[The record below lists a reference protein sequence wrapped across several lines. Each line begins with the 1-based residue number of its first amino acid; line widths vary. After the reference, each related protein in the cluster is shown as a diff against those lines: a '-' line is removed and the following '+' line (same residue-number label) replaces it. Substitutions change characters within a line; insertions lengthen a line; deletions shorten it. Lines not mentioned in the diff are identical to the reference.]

1 MAGLIWIH
9 EEALRSTHPIVSSAP
24 DFQAV
29 FCWDADYMRRADIG
43 QKRQLFIYE
52 CLLELDIEIYQGPAK
67 DVLQAL
73 AEQRAITE
81 ILVPDTP
88 SPILLA
94 EFAAVQSALAS
105 MIFRRVPDHP
115 FVTPTAAPDLGR
127 FFRYW
132 NKVRK
137 QAMRHGGV

>member
-9 EEALRSTHPIVSSAP
+9 EEALRPSHPVFSSAP

-52 CLLELDIEIYQGPAK
+52 CLLELDLEIYQGLASE
-67 DVLQAL
+67 VLPAL
-73 AEQRAITE
+73 ADQRAITE
-81 ILVPDTP
+81 IIVPDTP

-94 EFAAVQSALAS
+94 EFAAVQSALPS
-105 MIFRRVPDHP
+105 LTLRRVADHP
-115 FVTPTAAPDLGR
+115 FVTPSADPDLGR

-137 QAMRHGGV
+137 PAMRHGGV